1 MRRAQGSCHTIAL
14 LCRYPP
20 RRERNRPARTRRC
33 PEPALSIAS
42 ILPPIAALS
51 EPANIA
57 GFVALGSSVTWPLLR
72 RRKAILAVQV
82 AGSLLFGLHYLLLG
96 AVTAAAMCVMGALQG
111 VALVLLIDRRQR
123 IGVVWLTMAIG
134 ALVTAFTWTG
144 LPSLLSQGG
153 QAVSAIGR
161 LQLDTQRLR
170 LWFLASV
177 GFWCTHNLI
186 VGSVFGL
193 ASDTLALTSLLLG
206 LWRNRAA
213 AATAPR
219 LRDAAA

>member
-1 MRRAQGSCHTIAL
+1 MA
-14 LCRYPP
+14 PP
-20 RRERNRPARTRRC
+20 C
-33 PEPALSIAS
+33 LEPRVSILS
-42 ILPPIAALS
+42 ILPSAAALTD
-51 EPANIA
+51 PANIA
-57 GFVALGSSVTWPLLR
+57 GFAALGSSVTWPLLR
-72 RRKAILAVQV
+72 RRRAILAVQV
-82 AGSLLFGLHYLLLG
+82 AGSLLFALHYLFLG
-96 AVTAAAMCVMGALQG
+96 AGTAAAMCVMGALQG
-111 VALVLLIDRRQR
+111 IALVTLIDRRRR
-123 IGVVWLTMAIG
+123 IMVVGVTMAI
-134 ALVTAFTWTG
+134 AAVVTACTWTG
-144 LPSLLSQGG
+144 LASLLSQGG

-177 GFWCTHNLI
+177 VFWCSHNLM

-213 AATAPR
+213 AAAPR

>member
-1 MRRAQGSCHTIAL
+1 M
-14 LCRYPP
+14 
-20 RRERNRPARTRRC
+20 
-33 PEPALSIAS
+33 S
-42 ILPPIAALS
+42 ILSTLPSAATLLD
-51 EPANIA
+51 PANIA

-82 AGSLLFGLHYLLLG
+82 AGSLLFGLHYVLLG
-96 AVTAAAMCVMGALQG
+96 ASTAAAMCIMGALQG
-111 VALVLLIDRRQR
+111 VALVVLIDRRQR
-123 IGVVWLTMAIG
+123 IGVVATTMAV
-134 ALVTAFTWTG
+134 AAMVTALTWTG

-153 QAVSAIGR
+153 QAMSAIGR

-177 GFWCTHNLI
+177 AFWCSHNLM

-193 ASDTLALTSLLLG
+193 ASDTLALTSLLVG
-206 LWRNRAA
+206 LWRGRIASA
-213 AATAPR
+213 APR